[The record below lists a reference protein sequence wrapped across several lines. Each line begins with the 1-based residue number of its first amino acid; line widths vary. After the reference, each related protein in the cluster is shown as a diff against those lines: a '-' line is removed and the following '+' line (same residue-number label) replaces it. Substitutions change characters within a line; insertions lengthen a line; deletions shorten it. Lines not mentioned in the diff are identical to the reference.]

1 MRDLSIADFEWNSES
16 GFAQEAASVV
26 DQHSIFDGTFTSSRD
41 LRVDGDLRG
50 TVDCEGTL
58 FVTESGRVSA
68 TITTEH
74 LDVAG
79 EVSGEI
85 RCRGRLQIL
94 ATGRVRAAVVTGS
107 LVIQEGAIFE
117 GQLDMA
123 GIERASLRTIRGRSG
138 GSTAVEPTPID
149 RSSAGSTYIRRLESP
164 ETNREPAKNEST
176 APDGGH
182 LDGVTGDAAEK

>member
-1 MRDLSIADFEWNSES
+1 MRDLSTAEFDWNSGADF
-16 GFAQEAASVV
+16 AADAASIV
-26 DQHSIFDGTFTSSRD
+26 DQHSAFDGTFTSARD

-50 TVDCEGTL
+50 TVECEGTL

-79 EVSGEI
+79 DVSGEI

-94 ATGRVRAAVVTGS
+94 SSGRVRATVTTGS
-107 LVIQEGAIFE
+107 LVIQEGAVFD

-123 GIERASLRTIRGRSG
+123 GIDRSPLRSIRGKGSG
-138 GSTAVEPTPID
+138 AGASEPTPID
-149 RSSAGSTYIRRLESP
+149 RASSGATYIRRLDGPESVW
-164 ETNREPAKNEST
+164 ESGQGK
-176 APDGGH
+176 DGAAS
-182 LDGVTGDAAEK
+182 TGDVKEFAE

>member
-1 MRDLSIADFEWNSES
+1 MRDLSIADFDWNSDT

-26 DQHSIFDGTFTSSRD
+26 DQHSAFDGTFTSSRD

-50 TVDCEGTL
+50 SVNCEGTL

-68 TITTEH
+68 TIVTEH

-94 ATGRVRAAVVTGS
+94 ATGRVRATVTTGS
-107 LVIQEGAIFE
+107 LVIQEGAVFE

-123 GIERASLRTIRGRSG
+123 GIERTPLRSIRGKG
-138 GSTAVEPTPID
+138 GGASAVEPTPID
-149 RSSAGSTYIRRLESP
+149 RPSSSSTTLRRLDSQETTWESA
-164 ETNREPAKNEST
+164 TRELNGNDASL
-176 APDGGH
+176 
-182 LDGVTGDAAEK
+182 LDGNAKDSAEK

>member
-1 MRDLSIADFEWNSES
+1 MRDLSIADFEWGS
-16 GFAQEAASVV
+16 GSPVADGDTSVV
-26 DQHSIFDGTFTSSRD
+26 DEHSTFDGTFKSSRD

-50 TVDCEGTL
+50 AVECAGTL

-68 TITTEH
+68 TIATDH

-94 ATGRVRAAVVTGS
+94 ATGRVRATVSTGS
-107 LVIQEGAIFE
+107 LVIQEGAVFE

-123 GIERASLRTIRGRSG
+123 GIERAPLRSIRGKVG
-138 GSTAVEPTPID
+138 GTSAGEPTPID
-149 RSSAGSTYIRRLESP
+149 RASSGSTYIRRLDSP
-164 ETNREPAKNEST
+164 ETVWESSS
-176 APDGGH
+176 GKG
-182 LDGVTGDAAEK
+182 TGQFDDESEELVKK

>member
-1 MRDLSIADFEWNSES
+1 MRDLSVTDFDWNTDR
-16 GFAQEAASVV
+16 GYAQEAASIV
-26 DQHSIFDGTFTSSRD
+26 DQHSVFDGTFTSSRD

-50 TVDCEGTL
+50 SVECEGTL

-68 TITTEH
+68 TIVTEH
-74 LDVAG
+74 FDVAG

-94 ATGRVRAAVVTGS
+94 ATGRVRATVVTGS

-123 GIERASLRTIRGRSG
+123 GIERTSLRSIRGK
-138 GSTAVEPTPID
+138 GSSTSAVEPTPID
-149 RSSAGSTYIRRLESP
+149 RSSASSTYIRRLESP
-164 ETNREPAKNEST
+164 ETNWEPPTNELNGNDVGPS
-176 APDGGH
+176 D
-182 LDGVTGDAAEK
+182 GDAKDSAEK